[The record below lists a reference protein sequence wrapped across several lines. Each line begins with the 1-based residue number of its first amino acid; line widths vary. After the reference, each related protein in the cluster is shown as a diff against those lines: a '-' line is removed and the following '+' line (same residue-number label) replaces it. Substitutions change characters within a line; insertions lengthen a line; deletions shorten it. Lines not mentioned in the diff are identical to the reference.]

1 MLKRVTSVIA
11 MVAIA
16 TTMGLAEARHGIIV
30 YSSES
35 NIEDKYNNMI
45 EKKIEGIGFKLTD
58 PHKRVNDVYKKK
70 YGASQLDL
78 LSFMTVV
85 NDSKVKSLL
94 NIDPRL
100 AGFNPF
106 DLFAYKKTAEKN
118 MYVSHLTAESILEI
132 LHITDKK
139 VREEYIASMKPLD
152 ELIKKEIGGKISYID
167 YTKIADD
174 TMMNFEYDFERP
186 EDLDDFIDE
195 FQEKFEE
202 AFEAKEYIIAGF
214 FNFNEHFGD
223 GPNPLTKFDAF
234 WTYSL
239 CHFTFSYNIFD
250 TDNLR
255 PEAGVFAP
263 CTMYMYIEKG
273 SNKLVIGMPRLA
285 NWAAMVNIKDKKR
298 LEYISKLDTEIPSIM
313 VSLGAKEVESTP
325 FPSQTAATV
334 ETTTVVKKEKKVEKV
349 VSEKVTARVVKT
361 PSKSGTKVGDKISTF
376 LVAPYA
382 SVAQVSADLEA
393 NGFSVLASHKVGD
406 ITTVVFTSPELKKM
420 ANRKNRGF
428 ASILRLTVDE
438 KTKKI
443 SITNP
448 LYFFK
453 AYMQSDFRA
462 VETRDLIAKLNNTFE
477 GLKNSEDALEEDDL
491 ADFQFMMGMPYYK
504 DMDVIAEGKNEEL
517 LAKVKASG
525 KMIFEVKL
533 ENGSTLVGIGL
544 SKRTAKFPTKIGT
557 ANASVLPYT
566 VLIEKGEAKS
576 LAPKYNIALFY
587 PLLTMSKFMTIA
599 TIPGAITTELGNA
612 FK

>member
-1 MLKRVTSVIA
+1 MLKRVSSVIA
-11 MVAIA
+11 AMAII
-16 TTMGLAEARHGIIV
+16 TTIGLAEARHGIIV
-30 YSSES
+30 YSSEKS
-35 NIEDKYNNMI
+35 IEDKYNNMI
-45 EKKIEGIGFKLTD
+45 EKKLEGIGYKLTD
-58 PHKRVNDVYKKK
+58 PHKRVNDVYKEK

-85 NDSKVKSLL
+85 NDAKVKPLL
-94 NIDPRL
+94 NIEPRL

-106 DLFAYKKTAEKN
+106 DLFAYKKSAEKS
-118 MYVSHLTAESILEI
+118 MHVSHLTAEAILEI

-152 ELIKKEIGGKISYID
+152 TLIQKEIGGKVSYID
-167 YTKIADD
+167 YNKIADD
-174 TMMNFEYDFERP
+174 TMMNFEFDFERS
-186 EDLDDFIDE
+186 EDLDEFIDE
-195 FQEKFEE
+195 FQGKFEE

-214 FNFNEHFGD
+214 FNYKEHFGD

-263 CTMYMYIEKG
+263 CTMYMYIETG

-285 NWAAMVNIKDKKR
+285 NWAAMVNMKDKKR
-298 LEYISKLDTEIPSIM
+298 LDYISKLDSEIPAIL

-325 FPSQTAATV
+325 FPSQTIQKS
-334 ETTTVVKKEKKVEKV
+334 ETPIVAKKEKEVEKV
-349 VSEKVTARVVKT
+349 VSKTAVARVVKT
-361 PSKSGTKVGDKISTF
+361 PSKSGAKVGDKISTF
-376 LVAPYA
+376 LVGPYA
-382 SVAQVSADLEA
+382 SVAQINADLEG
-393 NGFSVLASHKVGD
+393 NGFEVLTSHKIGD
-406 ITTVVFTSPELKKM
+406 ITTVVFTSSELKNM

-428 ASILRLTVDE
+428 ASVLRLTVDE
-438 KTKKI
+438 KAKKI

-448 LYFFK
+448 LYFLK
-453 AYMQSDFRA
+453 AYMQSDFRS
-462 VETRDLIAKLNNTFE
+462 VETRDLLQKLNNTFE
-477 GLKNSEDALEEDDL
+477 GLRNSEDALEEDDL

-504 DMDVIAEGKNEEL
+504 DMDVVAEGKNEEL

-525 KMIFEVKL
+525 KMLFEVKL
-533 ENGSTLVGIGL
+533 ANGATLVGIEL
-544 SKRTAKFPTKIGT
+544 NKRTAKFPSKIGT

-576 LAPKYNIALFY
+576 LAPKYNIALYY